1 MIQFFNRTS
10 KKKEVFKSLK
20 EGKVGIYSC
29 GPTVYWNQ
37 HIGHMY
43 AYVVWDVLVRFLRFS
58 GFEVNWIMNITDV
71 GHLTSDEDT
80 GEDKMEKGAKREKLT
95 VWQIAEK
102 YTGQFIA
109 SLELLNIQKPEV
121 LSRATEHIKEQI
133 ELIKK
138 IEGNGFTYRTK
149 TGLVFDT
156 NKFTDYAKFAGLK
169 LDEQAA
175 GARVMVDK
183 EKKSPWD
190 FLLWVT
196 NQPKHIMQWDS
207 PWGRGFPGWHIECT
221 AMSTKYLG
229 ERFDI
234 HTGGTEHI
242 KVHHTNEIA
251 QAHGAFGHKI
261 VNYWLHNGWLTLK
274 GKKMSKSKG
283 NMLLVTDL
291 IDKGFDPMHFR
302 YLVLTSHYRKG
313 IVFDFQAL
321 EAAKVAYERLI
332 EMIKGWSSED
342 EKKTGRGL
350 SQEKLTKIEGLRAE
364 FVEVLS
370 DDLNTAKALA
380 SVWRL
385 VKSNLSSLDKLELVT
400 EFDRVLG
407 LNLIEKAKK
416 ETKQKE
422 TIKVSEEID
431 KLARERKIL
440 REKGEF
446 EKADELRRKIEKKG
460 WLIEDLPS
468 GNYQLLS
475 KK

>member
-1 MIQFFNRTS
+1 MIQFFSWTKR
-10 KKKEVFKSLK
+10 KKEIFKPLK
-20 EGKVGIYSC
+20 KGKVGVYSC

-43 AYVVWDVLVRFLRFS
+43 AYIVWDVLVRFLRFS
-58 GFEVNWIMNITDV
+58 GFEVKWVMNITDV
-71 GHLTSDEDT
+71 GHLTSDGDT
-80 GEDKMEKGAKREKLT
+80 GEDKMEKGAKREGLT
-95 VWQIAEK
+95 VWQIAER
-102 YTGQFIA
+102 YLDQFVA
-109 SLELLNIQKPEV
+109 SLELLNVQKPEV
-121 LSRATEHIKEQI
+121 LSRAPEHIKEQI
-133 ELIKK
+133 GLIKK
-138 IEGNGFTYRTK
+138 IEGNGFTYQTK

-156 NKFTDYAKFAGLK
+156 SKFADYAKFADLK
-169 LDEQAA
+169 LDEQMA
-175 GARVMVDK
+175 GARVTVDK

-196 NQPKHIMQWDS
+196 NQPNHIMQWNS

-229 ERFDI
+229 DRFDV
-234 HTGGTEHI
+234 HTGGIEHI

-291 IDKGFDPMHFR
+291 IEKGFDPMHFR

-313 IVFDFQAL
+313 IIFDFQAL
-321 EAAKVAYERLI
+321 EAAKIAYERLV
-332 EMIKGWSSED
+332 EVIKNWQT
-342 EKKTGRGL
+342 KKTQGTREL
-350 SQEKLTKIEGLRAE
+350 SQEKLTKVDDLRTE

-370 DDLNTAKALA
+370 DDLNTAKGLA
-380 SVWRL
+380 TVWKL
-385 VKSNLSSLDKLELVT
+385 AKSNLSSLDKLELMA
-400 EFDRVLG
+400 ELDQVLG
-407 LNLIEKAKK
+407 LNLIEKA
-416 ETKQKE
+416 EGERE

-431 KLARERKIL
+431 KLAQERKAL

-446 EKADELRRKIEKKG
+446 EKADELRKKIGRKG
-460 WLIEDLPS
+460 WAIKDLP
-468 GNYQLLS
+468 GGDYQLLP
-475 KK
+475 K

>member
-1 MIQFFNRTS
+1 MIKFFDRTS
-10 KKKEVFKSLK
+10 KQKEVFKPLEK
-20 EGKVGIYSC
+20 GRVGIYSC

-43 AYVVWDVLVRFLRFS
+43 AYIAWDVLVRFLRFS
-58 GFEVNWIMNITDV
+58 GFEVKWVMNITDV
-71 GHLTSDEDT
+71 GHMTSDEDT
-80 GEDKMEKGAKREKLT
+80 GEDKMEKGAKREGLT
-95 VWQIAEK
+95 VWQVAER
-102 YTGQFIA
+102 YIDQFIV
-109 SLELLNIQKPEV
+109 SLEWLNIQKPDV
-121 LSRATEHIKEQI
+121 LSRATEHIKEQVEFIKEI
-133 ELIKK
+133 ED
-138 IEGNGFTYRTK
+138 NGFTYRTK

-169 LDEQAA
+169 LNEQAA
-175 GARVMVDK
+175 GARVAVDK

-196 NQPKHIMQWDS
+196 NQPNHIMQWDS

-234 HTGGTEHI
+234 HTGGVEHI

-251 QAHGAFGHKI
+251 QAYGAFGHKV

-291 IDKGFDPMHFR
+291 IEKGFDPMHFR

-313 IVFDFQAL
+313 IVFDLQSL
-321 EAAKVAYERLI
+321 EAARVAYERLV
-332 EMIKGWSSED
+332 EMVRSWSREC
-342 EKKTGRGL
+342 EKKKSWEL
-350 SQEKLTKIEGLRAE
+350 SQEKLIKAEELRTE
-364 FVEVLS
+364 FIEVLS
-370 DDLNTAKALA
+370 DDLNTAKGLA
-380 SVWRL
+380 TVWRL
-385 VKSNLSSLDKLELVT
+385 AKSNLSSLDKLELIT
-400 EFDRVLG
+400 ELDQVLG
-407 LNLIEKAKK
+407 LNLIEKAKGEK
-416 ETKQKE
+416 GTVEA
-422 TIKVSEEID
+422 SGEID
-431 KLARERKIL
+431 NLAQERKTL
-440 REKGEF
+440 RGKGEF
-446 EKADELRRKIEKKG
+446 KKADELRKKIEKKG
-460 WLIEDLPS
+460 WRVEDLPG